1 MSNSEQTGYTFKVPY
16 GAEIVSAQMPG
27 GTLLG
32 TLDVSDVP
40 ALPQLDSAVR
50 EGLDHPIGQDR
61 SVFQIVNPG
70 ETVAIVVS
78 DSFRQTRVDRVL
90 PVLVAGLLES
100 GINERDITFT
110 YSTGTH
116 RGPTPEE
123 EQRILGEDI
132 YRRFKDQTFTH
143 DPRDADNLAYV
154 GKTSRGTPV
163 HINRR
168 VHEADRI
175 IATGAVVLHYF
186 GGFGGGR
193 KSIVPGV
200 ASVETIASNHS
211 MNLHPS
217 EDKLDPA
224 VRIGGID
231 GNPVAE
237 DMLEAAKLT
246 HVDCIVNTVLNR
258 KGEIA
263 RVFAGDMEAA
273 HKEACVF
280 ASELFAVDIEERA
293 DIVIAAS
300 PSTQNFVQTHKALF
314 NAYQAVK
321 PDGRIVLLAPCV
333 EGLGGEQ
340 FGKWLRLGSRGAI
353 IAGLRKESEINGQT
367 ALSTTQKSPITILV
381 TEMDN
386 DAVTILGARRA
397 GSLQDAV
404 DLAVG
409 ELAESGR
416 SEPTCF
422 VMPSAAYTVP
432 FPPPDAASDDTVAN
446 VA

>member
-1 MSNSEQTGYTFKVPY
+1 MSDSDRNGFSVDVPY
-16 GAEIVSAQMPG
+16 GAQTASATLPG

-40 ALPQLDSAVR
+40 ALPQLESEINDAL
-50 EGLDHPIGQDR
+50 ENPIGQER
-61 SVFQIVNPG
+61 SIFNIVSPG

-78 DSFRQTRVDRVL
+78 DSFRQTRVDMVL
-90 PVLVAGLLES
+90 PVLIAGLLDAGIDES
-100 GINERDITFT
+100 DISFT

-123 EQRILGEDI
+123 EQRILGDEI
-132 YRRFKDQTFTH
+132 YQRFKDQTYTH
-143 DPRDADNLAYV
+143 DPRDTGNLAYV
-154 GKTSRGTPV
+154 GSTARGTSV

-186 GGFGGGR
+186 GGYGGGR

-200 ASVETIASNHS
+200 SSVETIASNHS
-211 MNLHPS
+211 MNLHPT

-273 HKEACVF
+273 HAQACEY
-280 ASELFAVDIEERA
+280 ARELFAVEIDERA
-293 DIVIAAS
+293 DLVIAAS

-314 NAYQAVK
+314 NSYQAVK
-321 PDGRIVLLAPCV
+321 PDGRIVLLAPCA
-333 EGLGGEQ
+333 EGLGGDQ
-340 FGKWLRLGSRGAI
+340 FGKWLRLGTREAI

-367 ALSTTQKSPITILV
+367 ALSTTAKSPITVLV
-381 TEMDN
+381 TEMD
-386 DAVTILGARRA
+386 DDDVATLGARRA
-397 GSLQDAV
+397 DSLQAAI
-404 DLAVG
+404 DLVVG
-409 ELAESGR
+409 ELAAAGR
-416 SEPTCF
+416 PDPTCF

-432 FPPPDAASDDTVAN
+432 FPPEDVALDDAVAD